1 MDIIKYLKI
10 LCIFLFSLLQNS
22 CFKTGDEKGFIP
34 MNWQPVDSINV
45 NLPEGIKLFAG
56 ENDTLPLRAW
66 YVLVDEGR
74 KEIQT
79 EVVVSDDTTDNR
91 ETVSS
96 FANDLGACLVVNGG
110 YFTMKKTPAD
120 HVGLLYIDGEMI
132 ASATNKVKRDTINYQ
147 IARAAIGFTAEDKI
161 DVSWITSRNDTIFFL
176 DKPFENSPNQP
187 VQNLDYNQ
195 SQVWKVE
202 DGLSAGP
209 NLISDGKINI
219 TSDQELFFGT
229 SIPKIHPRTAAGY
242 TKDGK
247 LILMVVDGR
256 QDKSRGVNL
265 QELALLLLDLGCVEA
280 LNLDGGGS
288 STLVVNNQ
296 LINLPA
302 GKNIQREV
310 MSVIAVFCK

>member
-1 MDIIKYLKI
+1 MDIKKYVKT
-10 LCIFLFSLLQNS
+10 LCFLLLVSLNGCSNNS
-22 CFKTGDEKGFIP
+22 DETGYIP

-45 NLPEGIKLFAG
+45 NLPVGVKLFTG
-56 ENDTLPLRAW
+56 GNDTLPLQAW

-74 KEIQT
+74 KEIHA
-79 EVVVSDDTTDNR
+79 EVIVSDDTTDNR

-96 FANDLGACLVVNGG
+96 FANDLGACVVVNGG

-120 HVGLLYIDGEMI
+120 HFGLLYIDSDII
-132 ASATNKVKRDTINYQ
+132 AHAKNEVKRDSINYQ
-147 IARAAIGFTAEDKI
+147 IALAAIGFTQDDKI
-161 DVSWITSRNDTIFFL
+161 DVSWVTSRNDTIFSWE
-176 DKPFENSPNQP
+176 KPFKNSPNQP

-195 SQVWKVE
+195 AKIWEVE
-202 DGLSAGP
+202 DAMSAGP
-209 NLISDGKINI
+209 NLVSNGKINI
-219 TSDQELFFGT
+219 TSDQEAFFGT
-229 SIPKIHPRTAAGY
+229 SIPKTHPRTAAGY

-247 LILMVVDGR
+247 LILMVIDGR
-256 QDKSRGVNL
+256 QEKSRGVNL
-265 QELALLLLDLGCVEA
+265 PELAHLMLELGCVEA

-310 MSVIAVFCK
+310 MSAIAVFGQ